1 VAIIR
6 SRIGA
11 RFAES
16 EGRDKKL
23 SMIHVCSLS
32 RLQETVDE
40 TGARHVVSL
49 LGDETAIERP
59 RRIAPENHLWLRLHD
74 ISAPLDG
81 HIVPDER
88 HIADFFDFVRGWDR
102 RAPLVV
108 HCFAGISR
116 STASAFA
123 AVCALSPHRNEANIA
138 QALRRASP
146 TATPNI
152 RIVSLA
158 DRLLGRDGRMVAA
171 IETIG
176 RGAFAAE
183 ATPFRLDLE

>member
-1 VAIIR
+1 
-6 SRIGA
+6 
-11 RFAES
+11 
-16 EGRDKKL
+16 
-23 SMIHVCSLS
+23 MIHVCSLA
-32 RLQETVDE
+32 RLYATVEE

-49 LGDETAIERP
+49 IGDETTLERPLAIE
-59 RRIAPENHLWLRLHD
+59 PENHLWLRLHD

-81 HIVPDER
+81 YIMPDER
-88 HIADFFDFVRGWDR
+88 HIAELLDFVRSWDR

-108 HCFAGISR
+108 HCYAGISR

-123 AVCALSPHRNEANIA
+123 SVCALSPHRDEASIA
-138 QALRRASP
+138 QALRLASP

-158 DRLLGRDGRMVAA
+158 DRLLGRSGRMVAA

-176 RGAFAAE
+176 RGMLAAE
-183 ATPFRLDLE
+183 AEPFRLELE